1 MGSLEIIV
9 MSLGYVALL
18 LWGVRMVRTGI
29 TRSFTSEVRHVIAVG
44 ASSRLRAAAVGVGI
58 TALIQSSTAM
68 CLIVSS
74 FVARELLTLPV
85 ALAIMLGADVGTT
98 IAALIF
104 SIDLSWLPALL
115 FAVGVILFLST
126 DNDRRRSIG
135 RVLIGL
141 GLMLLSIRLLG
152 QATAD
157 LRTSPGFLT
166 VMTIVGSQPL
176 LAAIVAGLV
185 TWLAHSSLAIVL
197 LVMSLAISAAISIP
211 LAVALVVGANA
222 GGAIAPYV
230 DQSGGLPAARRV
242 ALGNLIMRGS
252 MAVIAIAA
260 LYLPWLWLV
269 EWFGLRPGAAVL
281 ATHLV
286 FNLLTAV
293 VFLPFTERTARLASW
308 LIADQAATTDLST
321 PRYLDATALESP
333 SEALALA
340 TRETLSLGDIVLR
353 MLESSIDV
361 FEKNDARLMKEIE
374 KQDDSVDRLHEAIKL
389 YLVRLSATG
398 LAASDSRRYV
408 ETLTFI
414 TNLEHVGDIIDKNLM
429 DLGGKKIRN
438 HYTFSREGF
447 DELRQFHR
455 RVADNMKLAL
465 NVFTSRDVRLARK
478 LLAEKTLLREAELQ
492 AASSHYARLQAGRT
506 ELIETSS
513 IHLDV
518 IRDLKRINSHVT
530 SVAYPI
536 LEETGELLVSRLRFA
551 GSPLIEARAETTAA
565 ESADDLTQPRQ
576 QS

>member
-293 VFLPFTERTARLASW
+293 VFLPFTERTTGVRPGANSISARPVPRRLG
-308 LIADQAATTDLST
+308 ST
-321 PRYLDATALESP
+321 PS
-333 SEALALA
+333 
-340 TRETLSLGDIVLR
+340 TRPANGGR
-353 MLESSIDV
+353 
-361 FEKNDARLMKEIE
+361 
-374 KQDDSVDRLHEAIKL
+374 DSV
-389 YLVRLSATG
+389 G
-398 LAASDSRRYV
+398 AS
-408 ETLTFI
+408 
-414 TNLEHVGDIIDKNLM
+414 GQ
-429 DLGGKKIRN
+429 DLGA
-438 HYTFSREGF
+438 S
-447 DELRQFHR
+447 LPSSLSFHICLT
-455 RVADNMKLAL
+455 DC
-465 NVFTSRDVRLARK
+465 
-478 LLAEKTLLREAELQ
+478 
-492 AASSHYARLQAGRT
+492 
-506 ELIETSS
+506 
-513 IHLDV
+513 
-518 IRDLKRINSHVT
+518 
-530 SVAYPI
+530 
-536 LEETGELLVSRLRFA
+536 
-551 GSPLIEARAETTAA
+551 RAT
-565 ESADDLTQPRQ
+565 
-576 QS
+576 